1 MKSLTAASIV
11 DAGLVDPTTPMY
23 SPQYMEFDNGARFS
37 DYGPHPTNLTLQGV
51 LGYSSNTGIA
61 QLGALLD
68 PERRYDSMAKFGMGQ
83 TTAVEFPGE
92 SPGLLRSWDQ
102 WDNQS
107 FYTMFFGQGLTLTA
121 IQMASAYAAIGN
133 DGVRQPVSLIDSCT
147 DENGNTV
154 KPTLPEPVPVVSAQ
168 TARTTVDML
177 ENVVRNGW
185 LADFLT
191 IPGYRIAAKTGTAEQ
206 SDGAGG
212 YSDKYIVSLAAMF
225 PADDP
230 KFVVLTSLASP
241 DTNRTAVIVSDVNN
255 LMKQIIKTRQ
265 IQPSS
270 GEPAD
275 YPDYY

>member
-1 MKSLTAASIV
+1 
-11 DAGLVDPTTPMY
+11 
-23 SPQYMEFDNGARFS
+23 
-37 DYGPHPTNLTLQGV
+37 
-51 LGYSSNTGIA
+51 
-61 QLGALLD
+61 
-68 PERRYDSMAKFGMGQ
+68 
-83 TTAVEFPGE
+83 
-92 SPGLLRSWDQ
+92 
-102 WDNQS
+102 
-107 FYTMFFGQGLTLTA
+107 
-121 IQMASAYAAIGN
+121 
-133 DGVRQPVSLIDSCT
+133 
-147 DENGNTV
+147 
-154 KPTLPEPVPVVSAQ
+154 
-168 TARTTVDML
+168 ML
-177 ENVVRNGW
+177 ENVVAKGW

-241 DTNRTAVIVSDVNN
+241 DTNKSVVIVSDVNN

-270 GEPAD
+270 GQPVD